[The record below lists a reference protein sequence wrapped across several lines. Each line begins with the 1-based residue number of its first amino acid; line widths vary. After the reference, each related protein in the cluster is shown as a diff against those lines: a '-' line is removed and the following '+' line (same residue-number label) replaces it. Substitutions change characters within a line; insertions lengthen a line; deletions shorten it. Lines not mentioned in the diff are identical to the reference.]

1 MIIQNYRRKMPE
13 QMRKK
18 IKINVYICENR
29 KNMHQELLLRQ
40 IRRKIGNK
48 SLNDEIANI
57 LNISYDAAHR
67 RTSLKARFSFEEAV
81 ELAKYYQISLDG
93 FLTSE
98 HQILVQKTKAVT
110 ETGDLQSFFK
120 HNLTVFENLPLSDGM
135 TIYYSAK
142 DIPFFYTLSDT
153 LLSRFKIYVWMNLLN
168 AKQVFIPFVEFSP
181 PDSELDTKAL
191 KKKYEEQKIVE
202 LWNSNTISSVLQQV
216 VYYNETGLLR
226 KNEAKIILQELKEL
240 IEYIEQK
247 TETHPKFQLYENEL
261 MHLSNDIFFHHPQQ
275 SLFAIPTNMFG
286 YILMNDEKTCNET
299 LNYFDH
305 QIKNSK
311 SMNTS
316 GNRDR
321 KIFFNKMYRQI
332 ENAGDKLS

>member
-1 MIIQNYRRKMPE
+1 MY
-13 QMRKK
+13 
-18 IKINVYICENR
+18 
-29 KNMHQELLLRQ
+29 QELLLKQ
-40 IRRKIGNK
+40 IRRKIGDR

-67 RTSLKARFSFEEAV
+67 RTSLKAKFSFEEAL
-81 ELAKYYQISLDG
+81 ELAKYYQISLDQ
-93 FLTSE
+93 FQVSD
-98 HQILVQKTKAVT
+98 HQIVAKKTSAVT
-110 ETGDLQSFFK
+110 QTEDLESFFRN
-120 HNLTVFENLPLSDGM
+120 NLKVFENLPLNSEM

-168 AKQVFIPFVEFSP
+168 AKQVFIPFLDFSP
-181 PDSELDTKAL
+181 PDFELNSKEL
-191 KKKYEEQKIVE
+191 RKIYEEQNVIE
-202 LWNSNTISSVLQQV
+202 LWNDMTASSALQQI
-216 VYYNETGLLR
+216 VYYHETGLLKR
-226 KNEAKIILQELKEL
+226 KEAGIILEELKEL

-247 TETHPKFQLYENEL
+247 TENNPKFHLYENEL

-286 YILMNDEKTCNET
+286 YLLINDDKTCKET
-299 LNYFDH
+299 HNYFEH

-311 SMNTS
+311 SLNTS

-321 KIFFNKMYRQI
+321 KIFFNKMYEQI
-332 ENAGDKLS
+332 ETVNRKMKE